1 MRTPTLVCLAA
12 LLLTALPSHAE
23 LSEVETKYLI
33 RFTTLTG
40 IAPSHIPEHAFSGE
54 YMGALRLT
62 KDEHLQRRYI
72 LDNLP
77 RLIRDLLEDLEKNRT
92 PVGKSEYREA
102 TPEERGEMSEKF
114 EECMKLLEKLDS
126 GRHPKLY
133 QEYRDT
139 YTAAYAKR
147 YRKDAAPPAEPK
159 K

>member
-1 MRTPTLVCLAA
+1 MRIPALACFAA
-12 LLLTALPSHAE
+12 LLFTVLPSHAE
-23 LSEVETKYLI
+23 LSEVETKYLN
-33 RFTTLTG
+33 RFTTLIG
-40 IAPSHIPEHAFSGE
+40 IAPGHIPEDRFSAE

-92 PVGKSEYREA
+92 QIGKSEYREA
-102 TPEERGEMSEKF
+102 TAEERIKMSEQF
-114 EECMKLLEKLDS
+114 EEAVKLLEKLDA

-147 YRKDAAPPAEPK
+147 YRKDPPPAVPK